1 MQIFP
6 GAPFPSD
13 TQVYVAEGRDVVLAC
28 GPGASV
34 DLSQVS
40 AVEWLRVDGPSPVT
54 LHVLRH
60 GQELVKDQAPEYLDR
75 TALLEDGSLKLLG
88 VRQRDTGTYK

>member
-6 GAPFPSD
+6 GVPFPSD
-13 TQVYVAEGRDVVLAC
+13 TRVYVAEGMDAVLAC

-40 AVEWLRVDGPSPVT
+40 VMEWLRVDGPSQVT
-54 LHVLRH
+54 LLVLRH
-60 GQELVKDQAPEYLDR
+60 GQELVKDQAPEYLGR
-75 TALLEDGSLKLLG
+75 TALLEDGSMKLLG
-88 VRQRDTGTYK
+88 VRQRDAGTYK